1 MVSRAVRPADA
12 TVEGGPSERQST
24 RNWQRCLYFYHHRV
38 PRNVRYRRRRCPR
51 RESPPQQGALEVL
64 PATFRPPGAC
74 VPAGRD
80 RRSAAVKEG
89 ACWSPS
95 RALLRSGPRGPDA
108 RRIVEGRIRRT
119 VRLRRGGAGS
129 RCRPGLRPG
138 GFLRGTTSARSRE
151 CLPGSVQGSLPRP
164 PE

>member
-12 TVEGGPSERQST
+12 TVEGGRQKGNLLATGSVVSIFTVAKHLGISATGEDGARDVNPRLSKAPLKSFPPPSARQA
-24 RNWQRCLYFYHHRV
+24 
-38 PRNVRYRRRRCPR
+38 P
-51 RESPPQQGALEVL
+51 
-64 PATFRPPGAC
+64 